1 MDLVCL
7 VADSNMEAT
16 ITQLFQRTES
26 LGTRVFEYEVVS
38 HPDSDPGC
46 FKNGEEI
53 LNVYC
58 STTEHALVILDY
70 EWGGVPASSGSEL
83 EDQLE
88 QSLNRRYKE
97 GWARA
102 VVIEPELE
110 AWVFSTSPHVA
121 RILGWPSNKHLRST
135 LASMNLWQAGQ
146 PKPSDPKAALEEA
159 LRRRQIA
166 RSSSIYRELAKN
178 VSTKSCKD
186 RAFIR
191 MRTLLQDWFPKPCD
205 CYGMA

>member
-46 FKNGEEI
+46 FKNSEEI
-53 LNVYC
+53 LNAYC

-88 QSLNRRYKE
+88 ESLNRRYKE

-110 AWVFSTSPHVA
+110 TWVFSTSPHVA
-121 RILGWPSNKHLRST
+121 KILGWSSNKHLRSA
-135 LASMNLWQAGQ
+135 LASINLWQAEQ

-159 LRRRQIA
+159 LRRKQIS
-166 RSSSIYRELAKN
+166 RSSSIYRQLAKK
-178 VSTKSCKD
+178 VSTRYCTDRSFNRLKS
-186 RAFIR
+186 
-191 MRTLLQDWFPKPCD
+191 LLKGWFPKPC
-205 CYGMA
+205 